1 MKRLKEYRKQ
11 WAKILRAVGHS
22 NDVIDTI
29 FDVAAKHRGPEA
41 MTMEDVKRMMMENK
55 RGVEP
60 YAEDDD
66 GEQMSLAVRRRL
78 LMFGLHEKTNLL
90 QFCSEAVNIINQ

>member
-1 MKRLKEYRKQ
+1 M
-11 WAKILRAVGHS
+11 
-22 NDVIDTI
+22 
-29 FDVAAKHRGPEA
+29 
-41 MTMEDVKRMMMENK
+41 MMMENK

-90 QFCSEAVNIINQ
+90 HPPAVQTARGGEKCGPTSSQREGAQLPVDPLDVVRR

>member
-1 MKRLKEYRKQ
+1 
-11 WAKILRAVGHS
+11 
-22 NDVIDTI
+22 
-29 FDVAAKHRGPEA
+29 
-41 MTMEDVKRMMMENK
+41 MMMIKNK

-66 GEQMSLAVRRRL
+66 GEQMSLAAPYRM

-90 QFCSEAVNIINQ
+90 Q

>member
-1 MKRLKEYRKQ
+1 M
-11 WAKILRAVGHS
+11 
-22 NDVIDTI
+22 
-29 FDVAAKHRGPEA
+29 
-41 MTMEDVKRMMMENK
+41 MMMENK

-60 YAEDDD
+60 YAKDDD

-90 QFCSEAVNIINQ
+90 HIQNDILS